1 MKKKIKQKKKTSPK
15 PPKKLERV
23 NRTASERLGEVKP
36 LPIKE
41 VQIIAAKL
49 KKIRIEKGYTSYEAF
64 AYAYELPRALYG
76 KYEKGQD
83 MRISSLVKIL
93 NAVGVPLSEFFNK
106 DFD

>member
-1 MKKKIKQKKKTSPK
+1 MKKKTPKAPK

-23 NRTASERLGEVKP
+23 NRTASERTTSAKP
-36 LPIKE
+36 PQIKE
-41 VQIIAAKL
+41 IQIIAAKL

-64 AYAYELPRALYG
+64 TYAYELPRTLYG

-93 NAVGVPLSEFFNK
+93 NIVGVPLSEFFNE